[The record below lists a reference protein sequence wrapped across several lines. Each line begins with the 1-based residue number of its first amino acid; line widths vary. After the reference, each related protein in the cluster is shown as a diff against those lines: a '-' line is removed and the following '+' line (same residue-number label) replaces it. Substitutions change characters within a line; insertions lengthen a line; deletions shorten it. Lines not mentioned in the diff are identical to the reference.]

1 MSDRGW
7 KVDYLYLDLVQ
18 GNIIYPRGHVR
29 VRTIMLSTRYVLYD
43 DRVFFLYSVEVV
55 GFDIRSSSDRGSA
68 RERRGDWL
76 LLFDRTAYNSRSQTS
91 ADHRPSSFGGG
102 EGVAWTLSVFI
113 IMTSTEFWTDTTDV
127 SQLLDGTNVG
137 MRGPN

>member
-55 GFDIRSSSDRGSA
+55 GFDIRSSSKCVC
-68 RERRGDWL
+68 
-76 LLFDRTAYNSRSQTS
+76 LFT
-91 ADHRPSSFGGG
+91 
-102 EGVAWTLSVFI
+102 
-113 IMTSTEFWTDTTDV
+113 IM
-127 SQLLDGTNVG
+127 
-137 MRGPN
+137 